1 MGDKKKKYNMM
12 NDYQYADRYGI
23 NLKDEF
29 DDEGNL
35 NDNEH
40 DNRKTVLGHQ
50 ANNYDMRRAHEM
62 LQDESFREKLKEDG
76 YKRVDKLA
84 KQNMPSTEVL
94 GLLEKYGK
102 DKGQHNGKGYFDL
115 RDQGASAKAFFGDY
129 TENFKKNLIEG
140 MQDNDPAR
148 SPEPDA
154 PNNNGAPSDAY
165 QQAQARVDQH
175 EEDIFSGKYT
185 SDLYDMDYRPDGKNS
200 FLNRYKDRIKR
211 AGGFGATEDSKNQEL
226 ANAAAIVSKGK
237 R

>member
-1 MGDKKKKYNMM
+1 MGKKKYNMM
-12 NDYQYADRYGI
+12 NDHQYADRYGM
-23 NLKDEF
+23 NLKDEY

-40 DNRKTVLGHQ
+40 DNRKAVLGHQ

-62 LQDESFREKLKEDG
+62 LQDNSFRDKLKDDG

-84 KQNMPSTEVL
+84 SANMPSTEVL
-94 GLLEKYGK
+94 GLIEKYGK
-102 DKGQHNGKGYFDL
+102 DNGTHNGKGYFDL
-115 RDQGASAKAFFGDY
+115 RDQGASSKAFFKDY
-129 TENFKKNLIEG
+129 TDNFRKSLEDGKQE
-140 MQDNDPAR
+140 NDPAK

-154 PNNNGAPSDAY
+154 PGNNGAPSDALSD
-165 QQAQARVDQH
+165 AQARVDQH

-185 SDLYDMDYRPDGKNS
+185 ADLYDNSYKPDGKNS

-211 AGGFGATEDSKNQEL
+211 AGGFGATEDSKNQEI
-226 ANAAAIVSKGK
+226 ANAKAIVSRGN